1 MNNMQKSFMETGG
14 LSNLNDIVNK
24 HGAKKVLIVA
34 GKKSFALS
42 GAQEKIKQILNN
54 IEIFVFNDFE

>member
-14 LSNLNDIVNK
+14 LSNLIGIVNT

-34 GKKSFALS
+34 GKESFALS
-42 GAQEKIKQILNN
+42 GAQEK
-54 IEIFVFNDFE
+54 